1 MTEWELDILR
11 IAVLGLVFDRY
22 VKYFYEFSSSLATS
36 VEVLDSLFRRP
47 KALERAL
54 TLLAPHSAYLVL
66 YGISLALFP

>member
-1 MTEWELDILR
+1 MAQWEPDILS
-11 IAVLGLVFDRY
+11 IAVTGLLFARC

-36 VEVLDSLFRRP
+36 VEILDSLFRRP

-54 TLLAPHSAYLVL
+54 TLLTPHSAYLAL